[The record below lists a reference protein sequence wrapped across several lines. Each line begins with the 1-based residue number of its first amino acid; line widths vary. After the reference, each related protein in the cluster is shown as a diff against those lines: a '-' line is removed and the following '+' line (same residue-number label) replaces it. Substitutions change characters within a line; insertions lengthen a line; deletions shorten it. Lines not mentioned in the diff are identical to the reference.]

1 MKEWTVYTNNI
12 YDIDEDYIKEWI
24 VDNEDIEESEITDDK
39 IYDYWYRQID
49 IEYDDLRRTLKT
61 ADTQLENDIVAIADI
76 GRWCG
81 RVCGYKTLDDFTQ
94 VVSCFEDYNTLKI
107 DRYNNLTLEAVHHD
121 GTNYITFRE
130 FKSDL
135 SDTQI
140 DNFLDKLYNGT
151 ATKRDVT
158 RYTKAVGHYINDC
171 YC

>member
-1 MKEWTVYTNNI
+1 MKEWTVYTDNI
-12 YDIDEDYIKEWI
+12 YDMDENYIKEWI
-24 VDNEDIEESEITDDK
+24 LANEDITLSEITDDK
-39 IYDYWYRQID
+39 VYEYWYLSNE
-49 IEYDDLRRTLKT
+49 IEYDDLRWTLKT
-61 ADTQLENDIVAIADI
+61 ADAQLENDIVAIADLGLWN
-76 GRWCG
+76 GRI
-81 RVCGYKTLDDFTQ
+81 CGYKTFDDFTQ

-135 SDTQI
+135 LDVQI
-140 DNFLDKLYNGT
+140 DNFLDKLYSGT

-171 YC
+171 C